1 MFYRIVAIICFLIF
15 LNGCITNCVSGRC
28 DKQEAAIYLAQAIL
42 APEKI
47 SLNCSKNE
55 DVSCEMLPPFKED
68 FIGDWQG
75 KLHGENIELALW
87 FTRKGEKSELG
98 GYVNF
103 SDINC
108 IQQLDGKL
116 TSTQMYEDLNLTMK
130 DILSEEQ
137 YLKHYDLAA
146 TFPEFTVQNKRCL
159 HSKVI
164 DKMNGVFS
172 AIISINKYKKSIQ
185 LTDLLTDNKTQLNE
199 IYSTIMKKSI
209 ISSTMLTLIN
219 NSDGYPY
226 HPKPSEEEFEVLNT
240 NFN

>member
-1 MFYRIVAIICFLIF
+1 MFYRIVATICFLIL
-15 LNGCITNCVSGRC
+15 LNGCSTNCVSGRC
-28 DKQEAAIYLAQAIL
+28 DKQEAVFYLAQALL
-42 APEKI
+42 APEKHSI
-47 SLNCSKNE
+47 NCSRNE
-55 DVSCEMLPPFKED
+55 DISCEIPSPLKED

-146 TFPEFTVQNKRCL
+146 TFPEFTAQNKRCL

-185 LTDLLTDNKTQLNE
+185 LTDLLTIKLHQ
-199 IYSTIMKKSI
+199 MKSI
-209 ISSTMLTLIN
+209 R
-219 NSDGYPY
+219 
-226 HPKPSEEEFEVLNT
+226 PS
-240 NFN
+240 